1 MKNSKKRD
9 LWYKEEHQK
18 AGSKVRFLAR
28 GKIPK
33 CRILYAKKNI
43 KKNNFMCEE
52 KHQKTQS
59 NAYSQTTNLC
69 LTHTWV
75 KIC

>member
-33 CRILYAKKNI
+33 CTILYAKKNI
-43 KKNNFMCEE
+43 KKNNFM
-52 KHQKTQS
+52 
-59 NAYSQTTNLC
+59 
-69 LTHTWV
+69 
-75 KIC
+75 